1 MSEGHSKF
9 SASASERWLACPGS
23 IVLSEGKPD
32 STSIYAAR
40 GTAAHSLL
48 EQALLDGVHV
58 IAATVPTMDVD
69 GHTVEIDDELIGNVN
84 WALDHIREITAGC
97 DIVQAETRVNYSSW
111 LRVPED
117 DGWGTADVIAVNAA
131 QRELIVADYKN
142 GRKPVNAVENTQM
155 MLYAGGALLQFEA
168 VVDIDTVR
176 MVILQPESGA
186 PKEHAVPVAELKAW
200 LTSRARSGAS
210 SVLLAEQTSR
220 GDDWTDTFLRSG
232 DHCQWCKAKATCP
245 ALAGEVMV
253 TTQGAATLPV
263 TAEDFDDLTPRKPGT
278 DTSADFLAN
287 ALSKVDLIEDWCKAV
302 RAEVERR
309 LIAGE
314 PVPGYKLVPGKKGAR
329 AWADAEQA
337 ETLLKTFRLK
347 QEEMYDFKLISPTS
361 AEKLAKAETI
371 GKRQWPK
378 LQALITQSEGKPHVA
393 PATDPRPAITVQP
406 VAEMFE
412 PQAGD
417 MV

>member
-1 MSEGHSKF
+1 MGEHSKF

-40 GTAAHSLL
+40 GTVAHSLL

-58 IAATVPTMDVD
+58 IAAAVPTMDVD
-69 GHTVEIDDELIGNVN
+69 GHTVEIDDELISNVN
-84 WALDHIREITAGC
+84 WALEHIREITAGC

-111 LRVPED
+111 LGVPED
-117 DGWGTADVIAVNAA
+117 DGWGTADVIAINAA

-200 LTSRARSGAS
+200 LTGRARSGAS
-210 SVLLAEQTSR
+210 SVLLAEQTSH

-232 DHCQWCKAKATCP
+232 DHCGYCKAKATCP
-245 ALAGEVMV
+245 KLRGDVAETVSGTVPATPDEFESMEERPRGP
-253 TTQGAATLPV
+253 TDYTQ
-263 TAEDFDDLTPRKPGT
+263 
-278 DTSADFLAN
+278 DFLA
-287 ALSKVDLIEDWCKAV
+287 ACLSKVDLIEDWCKAV

-314 PVPGYKLVPGKKGAR
+314 PVPGYKLVPGKKGSR
-329 AWADAEQA
+329 AWSNASEAEA
-337 ETLLKTFRLK
+337 MLKTFRLK